1 MNRRFQRQQN
11 KIVGDAAPGAF
22 CVAFDAFFFGFGQP
36 NCQRGVTQSLFT
48 HKYHSPFL
56 NSVGSGCRPKLWGP
70 RKVARLFGERSNR
83 PKSDAFAACGKTSRK
98 GELHRADSRTL
109 CLPRTKSG
117 ESVKPTLPQTPQIR
131 VVSGASAV
139 YPYSPPKGAQTACK
153 PPTGTKGTL
162 GTNALGV
169 YRFNRHQRH
178 FHHRQKRN
186 IRFLAVGRRC
196 CGGCESGRR
205 NRQSGI
211 PIDSSVV

>member
-48 HKYHSPFL
+48 HNYHSPFP

-83 PKSDAFAACGKTSRK
+83 PKSEAFAACGKTNKK
-98 GELHRADSRTL
+98 GELRRADSRAL
-109 CLPRTKSG
+109 CLPRTMSG
-117 ESVKPTLPQTPQIR
+117 KSVKPTRPQTPRIR

-139 YPYSPPKGAQTACK
+139 YPYPRRKRHKSPVNRRQGRKERLGRTDWGCTDSTVTNGTFVTGRKGILNFQ
-153 PPTGTKGTL
+153 
-162 GTNALGV
+162 
-169 YRFNRHQRH
+169 
-178 FHHRQKRN
+178 
-186 IRFLAVGRRC
+186 
-196 CGGCESGRR
+196 
-205 NRQSGI
+205 QSGAVAAVAAKAHAEI
-211 PIDSSVV
+211 GKAIFP